1 MKLEH
6 WQSLLRTNRE
16 VRSLLD
22 QSLPPEPAEGQE
34 RTRVRVGQQ
43 GMALLQQQLLGEV
56 AGLEKSFGEAYRAEE
71 LDEALRPFVYLIDE
85 LVLRRLAEADQME
98 WPLLQHNRYGTD
110 AGGDRF
116 FELADEKLVQK
127 GASPLVFELLHFC
140 LTAGFEGRYAGNT
153 ARLREYKERLAAR
166 IPTPDAIPAPPP
178 SGPAAAP
185 LVHQFPVHYY
195 LGSAFVVVAVPVL
208 LWWLSR

>member
-6 WQSLLRTNRE
+6 WQSILRTHRQ

-22 QSLPPEPAEGQE
+22 QSLPPEPAAGGE
-34 RTRVRVGQQ
+34 RTQVRVGLQ
-43 GMALLQQQLLGEV
+43 GLTQLQQLLLAEV
-56 AGLEKSFGEAYRAEE
+56 GVLQRALGGTYRDEE
-71 LDEALRPFVYLIDE
+71 IDEAVRPFVYLVDE
-85 LVLRRLAEADQME
+85 LVLRRLADMEQAD
-98 WPLLQHNRYGTD
+98 WPLLQYRLYGID
-110 AGGDRF
+110 SGGDRF
-116 FELADEKLVQK
+116 YEVADEKLVQR

-166 IPTPDAIPAPPP
+166 IPTPEAMPALPPP
-178 SGPAAAP
+178 VAQQP
-185 LVHQFPVHYY
+185 LVHSFPWRYY
-195 LGSAFVVVAVPVL
+195 AVSGFVVVTVPVL

>member
-6 WQSLLRTNRE
+6 WQSILRSHRQ

-22 QSLPPEPAEGQE
+22 QSLPAEPGSGEE
-34 RTRVRVGQQ
+34 RTRIRVGTQ
-43 GMALLQQQLLGEV
+43 GLALLQQQLLAEV
-56 AGLEKSFGEAYRAEE
+56 ADLQKALGGAYREE
-71 LDEALRPFVYLIDE
+71 EIDEALRPFVYLVDE
-85 LVLRRLAEADQME
+85 MVLRRLAEVEQSD
-98 WPLLQHNRYGTD
+98 WPLLQYKLFGID
-110 AGGDRF
+110 SGGDRF
-116 FELADEKLVQK
+116 YELADEKMVQK

-166 IPTPDAIPAPPP
+166 IPTPESMPAPPP
-178 SGPAAAP
+178 AAAQAP
-185 LVHQFPVHYY
+185 LVHAFPLRYY
-195 LGSAFVVVAVPVL
+195 AASGFVVVAVPVL

>member
-6 WQSLLRTNRE
+6 WQNILRTHRQ

-22 QSLPPEPAEGQE
+22 QFLPAEPVAGGE
-34 RTRVRVGQQ
+34 RTQVRVGAMGLAQ
-43 GMALLQQQLLGEV
+43 LQQLLLADV
-56 AGLEKSFGEAYRAEE
+56 ASLQKSLGGTYRDEE
-71 LDEALRPFVYLIDE
+71 IDEAIRPFVYLVDE
-85 LVLRRLAEADQME
+85 LVLRRLAEVEQSE
-98 WPLLQHNRYGTD
+98 WPLLQYKLYGID
-110 AGGDRF
+110 SGGDRF
-116 FELADEKLVQK
+116 YEQADEKLVQR

-166 IPTPDAIPAPPP
+166 IPTPEAMPAPPLAVSQQP
-178 SGPAAAP
+178 LLHSFPWRYYAVSG
-185 LVHQFPVHYY
+185 
-195 LGSAFVVVAVPVL
+195 FVVVTVPVL